1 VLSSSAVNL
10 ANSDVTGIL
19 PLANGGTNANLTAV
33 SGGIVYSN
41 GSALAISGVG
51 TTGQCLGS
59 NGSSTPSWINCASGI
74 NPWTVLNGAIVEQNN
89 TEDLLLGSTASSSAK
104 FGVLGINTN
113 TTTATISGSTGSL
126 VLNNTG
132 TIQTTANQ
140 NLVLGSNTTGNII
153 LNPLASVTVNGAETV
168 NGNLTATGTIDFS
181 NLGIGVVH
189 AGSGGVLSSSA
200 VNLANSDVTGI
211 LPLANGGTN
220 ANLTAVSGG
229 IVYSGGSALA
239 ISAAGTQNQILI
251 SNGAGTPTFASSIN
265 VNNVLLPVTG
275 GTDGFWQLTSNVI
288 APSNLASDLAIG
300 GNSTAS
306 ATFQIFSNGN
316 ATTSGSFT
324 FNTAGLLQTTNKQNL
339 TLGSNTTG
347 NIILNPLASVT
358 VNGAETVNGNL
369 TATGTIDFSNLGIGV
384 VHAGSGGVLSSSAVN
399 LANSDVTGVLPLAN
413 GGTNANLTAVSGGIV
428 YSGNSALAIS
438 TVGSNGYCL
447 VSNGASAP
455 IWAQC
460 ATGPQAGI
468 NYWTLQNGALNTI
481 NNTADLLVG
490 GTSSTS
496 AKFAVLG
503 VNTTTTTASIS
514 GQIGSLTLTNNGII
528 QTTNNQNLTLGSG
541 TTGNITLSPLNS
553 VSVTGGLNVTG
564 TIDFSNLGIGVVHAG
579 SGGVL
584 SSSAVNL
591 ANSDVTGV
599 LPLANGGTN
608 ANLTAN
614 AGGIVFSNSTGFAIV
629 TPGTTGQCLASNGSN
644 TPSWVTCAGG
654 TNLFTLNA
662 NAITP
667 INSTY
672 DFLIGGNSTASA
684 KFGFL
689 NNAGGTPIAS
699 ISAGVSGATT
709 IDATGNIQTTAN
721 QNLTLG
727 GGATGN
733 IVLSP
738 LTSVTINGAEK
749 INGNLTAT
757 GTIDFSNLG
766 IGVVHAGSGGVLS
779 SSAVNL
785 AN

>member
-1 VLSSSAVNL
+1 MTFATINGGLT
-10 ANSDVTGIL
+10 VTG
-19 PLANGGTNANLTAV
+19 
-33 SGGIVYSN
+33 
-41 GSALAISGVG
+41 
-51 TTGQCLGS
+51 TTKITSL
-59 NGSSTPSWINCASGI
+59 ST
-74 NPWTVLNGAIVEQNN
+74 
-89 TEDLLLGSTASSSAK
+89 
-104 FGVLGINTN
+104 
-113 TTTATISGSTGSL
+113 
-126 VLNNTG
+126 
-132 TIQTTANQ
+132 
-140 NLVLGSNTTGNII
+140 
-153 LNPLASVTVNGAETV
+153 
-168 NGNLTATGTIDFS
+168 
-181 NLGIGVVH
+181 GVVH

-413 GGTNANLTAVSGGIV
+413 GGTNANLTAVSGGVV
-428 YSGNSALAIS
+428 YSNGSALAIS
-438 TVGSNGYCL
+438 
-447 VSNGASAP
+447 
-455 IWAQC
+455 
-460 ATGPQAGI
+460 
-468 NYWTLQNGALNTI
+468 
-481 NNTADLLVG
+481 
-490 GTSSTS
+490 
-496 AKFAVLG
+496 G
-503 VNTTTTTASIS
+503 V
-514 GQIGSLTLTNNGII
+514 
-528 QTTNNQNLTLGSG
+528 
-541 TTGNITLSPLNS
+541 
-553 VSVTGGLNVTG
+553 
-564 TIDFSNLGIGVVHAG
+564 
-579 SGGVL
+579 
-584 SSSAVNL
+584 
-591 ANSDVTGV
+591 
-599 LPLANGGTN
+599 
-608 ANLTAN
+608 
-614 AGGIVFSNSTGFAIV
+614 
-629 TPGTTGQCLASNGSN
+629 GTTGQCLASNGISA
-644 TPSWVTCAGG
+644 PSWIQCATGINPW
-654 TNLFTLNA
+654 TVLNG
-662 NAITP
+662 AIVEQNNTEDLLLG
-667 INSTY
+667 STA
-672 DFLIGGNSTASA
+672 TASA
-684 KFGFL
+684 KFAVVGI
-689 NNAGGTPIAS
+689 NTT
-699 ISAGVSGATT
+699 ATT
-709 IDATGNIQTTAN
+709 ATISGQTGAVFISNNGTLQTTNNQNITLGTGSTGNI
-721 QNLTLG
+721 
-727 GGATGN
+727 
-733 IVLSP
+733 ILSP
-738 LTSVTINGAEK
+738 LSSVIVNGAETV
-749 INGNLTAT
+749 NGNLTAT